1 MRLIGKLTTGVVLVG
16 MVAGIF
22 VAVRSLP
29 DIRRYL
35 EMRRM

>member
-1 MRLIGKLTTGVVLVG
+1 MKALGTLTAFLLTALGA
-16 MVAGIF
+16 VAAV

-35 EMRRM
+35 KIRSM